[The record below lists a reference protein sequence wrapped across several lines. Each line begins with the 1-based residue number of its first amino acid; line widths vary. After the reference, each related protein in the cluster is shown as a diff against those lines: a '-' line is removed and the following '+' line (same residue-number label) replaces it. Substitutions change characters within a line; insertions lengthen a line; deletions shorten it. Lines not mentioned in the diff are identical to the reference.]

1 MALVK
6 TVTVVAIALVKI
18 VASNGSL
25 RLNQKATQQG
35 WLIKS
40 SNQITKIMK
49 KVFILVFVQVVTLV
63 SFAQN
68 DTTKIEQYCQ
78 VIVTPR
84 MLSNK
89 VTIDIDF
96 GEEKSFWAD
105 TRIRTYDG
113 KLKKFNTVVD
123 ALNFM
128 GKEGWVFINAY
139 PVNNGNIEIY
149 HFAFKK
155 QFTWAEVFAVK

>member
-1 MALVK
+1 MKKAFLFVFFQ
-6 TVTVVAIALVKI
+6 VVAF
-18 VASNGSL
+18 ASFS
-25 RLNQKATQQG
+25 Q
-35 WLIKS
+35 S
-40 SNQITKIMK
+40 DM
-49 KVFILVFVQVVTLV
+49 
-63 SFAQN
+63 
-68 DTTKIEQYCQ
+68 TKIEQYCQ

-105 TRIRTYDG
+105 TRLRTYDG

-128 GKEGWVFINAY
+128 GREGWVFINAY
-139 PVNNGNIEIY
+139 PVYNGTIEIY
-149 HFAFKK
+149 NFAFKK
-155 QFTWAEVFAVK
+155 QFTRTEVAGDQMN